1 MYQQQPAQLP
11 PQPPPLPAPSS
22 ELASVTVASR
32 LPDFWQDQPRLWF
45 IQIEAILKPQK
56 LSDEAKFNLVV
67 TRLGKDVIKQVSDIL
82 LSPPETD
89 KFGTLKTRLLTVYE
103 ESENRQ
109 LQKLLSEI
117 ELGDQ
122 KPSQLLRYM
131 RDLAR
136 GKIPDDTLNIMWQ
149 GHLPSSVRAV
159 LAVTDVKDLESLAT
173 IADKVLENTRPFQVS
188 EVTSEPMSSEYAK
201 LQAQIAQLS
210 IQVVELQRSRYNY
223 RNHNNYHRQRSS
235 SRSRNPTPHR
245 DSKSTN
251 GLCFY
256 HNKFRHR
263 ARKCAEPC
271 SWKNKNVKNSTNPGN

>member
-1 MYQQQPAQLP
+1 MFQQPA
-11 PQPPPLPAPSS
+11 PQPPPLPATSS
-22 ELASVTVASR
+22 ELAAVTVSSR

-56 LSDEAKFNLVV
+56 LSDEAKFNLIV
-67 TRLGKDVIKQVSDIL
+67 TKLGKDVIKQVSDIL

-89 KFGTLKTRLLTVYE
+89 KFGTLKSRLLTVYE

-149 GHLPSSVRAV
+149 GHLPSSARAV

-173 IADKVLENTRPFQVS
+173 IADKVLENTRPLQVS
-188 EVTSEPMSSEYAK
+188 ES
-201 LQAQIAQLS
+201 
-210 IQVVELQRSRYNY
+210 
-223 RNHNNYHRQRSS
+223 
-235 SRSRNPTPHR
+235 
-245 DSKSTN
+245 
-251 GLCFY
+251 
-256 HNKFRHR
+256 
-263 ARKCAEPC
+263 
-271 SWKNKNVKNSTNPGN
+271 